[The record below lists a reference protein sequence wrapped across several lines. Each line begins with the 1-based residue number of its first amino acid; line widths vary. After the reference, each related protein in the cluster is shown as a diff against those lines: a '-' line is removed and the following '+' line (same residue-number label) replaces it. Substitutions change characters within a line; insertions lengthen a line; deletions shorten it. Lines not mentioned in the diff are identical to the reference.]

1 MESRVSVC
9 VCESESF
16 FAFRR
21 CTLFKCSEMN
31 ASSHILPLSSFFS
44 FFFSPS
50 LALVFEFKHRPCKAF
65 RIVMAI
71 QTHSYTYFNVMHGI
85 FLMNSIV
92 LGSINTSQLTEQS
105 KPASKQVYHCYC
117 CLHLFFSFFFV
128 HKSYENRYI
137 SCIV

>member
-1 MESRVSVC
+1 MC
-9 VCESESF
+9 VRARAFLLSGVAHCLSAAKWMLLHTF
-16 FAFRR
+16 FPFLR
-21 CTLFKCSEMN
+21 
-31 ASSHILPLSSFFS
+31 FF

-92 LGSINTSQLTEQS
+92 LGSINTSQLTKQS
-105 KPASKQVYHCYC
+105 KAASKQVYHCYC